1 MPPVTD
7 LQFLTSAA
15 EQAASAGDFVSAE
28 QQLRLAV
35 EVQEE
40 NIGPMHPDLANTLNN
55 LGVIYER
62 LERPVDAERCYRRA
76 FAIASAVL
84 DPHHPFLTLSAT
96 NLRGFCLARGIPF
109 EAASARADARRELT
123 GSPDSLPEARIDAE
137 PTIETGEG
145 NGVVA
150 PDLRPTTHAAEQ
162 VLTVGPSEKRRHLGL
177 VAAAASV
184 LLLLAIVFVATRPRS
199 TVGAAAT
206 RSPVAESPPP
216 PAAEAPLPK
225 QPEAPSPQP
234 SAEAPPQTV
243 PDTAETAGPTRDA
256 GATSVGTTNAP
267 DTPVAPAPAN
277 GTGAPVRLVSADLC
291 RSLETRGR
299 WRCTPA
305 DAVQRPGQLF
315 FYTRVASPV
324 DATIEHRWYRE
335 DRLVRTVPLRVRAN
349 QRDGFRTY
357 SRTTVTADRAGAWRV
372 ELRNPDGDI
381 LQEARVTVSP

>member
-15 EQAASAGDFVSAE
+15 EQAASAGDFISAE

-123 GSPDSLPEARIDAE
+123 GSPDSLPEAGIDAE

-150 PDLRPTTHAAEQ
+150 PDLTPATHAAEQ
-162 VLTVGPSEKRRHLGL
+162 VPAVGPSEKRGHLGL
-177 VAAAASV
+177 VAVAAGV
-184 LLLLAIVFVATRPRS
+184 LVLLAIVFVATRPQS
-199 TVGAAAT
+199 TGGAAAT
-206 RSPVAESPPP
+206 RPPVGESPPP

-225 QPEAPSPQP
+225 QREAPSPQP
-234 SAEAPPQTV
+234 SAEAPPRTV
-243 PDTAETAGPTRDA
+243 PDTA
-256 GATSVGTTNAP
+256 AP
-267 DTPVAPAPAN
+267 DAVAPVAPAPPDR
-277 GTGAPVRLVSADLC
+277 TGASVRLVSADLC

-305 DAVQRPGQLF
+305 DGVQRPGPLF

-324 DATIEHRWYRE
+324 DATIEHRWYRD

-349 QRDGFRTY
+349 QREGFRTY

>member
-109 EAASARADARRELT
+109 EPASSSPAIAKPDAAAAETEDRFAAGADTRFAS
-123 GSPDSLPEARIDAE
+123 GPEFSHATDAAE
-137 PTIETGEG
+137 PMSTVTPSTKPG
-145 NGVVA
+145 NFW
-150 PDLRPTTHAAEQ
+150 
-162 VLTVGPSEKRRHLGL
+162 L
-177 VAAAASV
+177 VAAAVGALS
-184 LLLLAIVFVATRPRS
+184 LIAIVLVATRLRTNGEADAPTAQELRGTEAPR
-199 TVGAAAT
+199 AQA
-206 RSPVAESPPP
+206 PPP
-216 PAAEAPLPK
+216 SETAAPRAQVPPDGG
-225 QPEAPSPQP
+225 PEAPPPQP
-234 SAEAPPQTV
+234 KDAASTSAADPV
-243 PDTAETAGPTRDA
+243 IAGKPA
-256 GATSVGTTNAP
+256 AQNAP
-267 DTPVAPAPAN
+267 AVAGDAP
-277 GTGAPVRLVSADLC
+277 GAPLSELRLVSADLC

-349 QRDGFRTY
+349 PREGFRTY

>member
-62 LERPVDAERCYRRA
+62 LERPVDAERSYRRA

-123 GSPDSLPEARIDAE
+123 GSADSQPEAGIDAE

-150 PDLRPTTHAAEQ
+150 PDLTPATLAAEQ
-162 VLTVGPSEKRRHLGL
+162 VPAVGPSEKRGHLGL

-184 LLLLAIVFVATRPRS
+184 LVLLAIVFVATRPQS
-199 TVGAAAT
+199 TGGAAAT
-206 RSPVAESPPP
+206 RPPVRESPPP
-216 PAAEAPLPK
+216 PAA
-225 QPEAPSPQP
+225 
-234 SAEAPPQTV
+234 
-243 PDTAETAGPTRDA
+243 
-256 GATSVGTTNAP
+256 
-267 DTPVAPAPAN
+267 
-277 GTGAPVRLVSADLC
+277 
-291 RSLETRGR
+291 
-299 WRCTPA
+299 
-305 DAVQRPGQLF
+305 
-315 FYTRVASPV
+315 
-324 DATIEHRWYRE
+324 
-335 DRLVRTVPLRVRAN
+335 RA
-349 QRDGFRTY
+349 
-357 SRTTVTADRAGAWRV
+357 
-372 ELRNPDGDI
+372 
-381 LQEARVTVSP
+381 

>member
-15 EQAASAGDFVSAE
+15 EQAASAGDFISAE

-150 PDLRPTTHAAEQ
+150 PDLTPATHAAEQ
-162 VLTVGPSEKRRHLGL
+162 VPTVGPSEKRGHLGL
-177 VAAAASV
+177 VAVAASV
-184 LLLLAIVFVATRPRS
+184 LVLLAIVFVATRPQS
-199 TVGAAAT
+199 TGGAAAT
-206 RSPVAESPPP
+206 RPPVGESPPP

-225 QPEAPSPQP
+225 QREAPSPQP
-234 SAEAPPQTV
+234 SAEAPPRTV
-243 PDTAETAGPTRDA
+243 RTPRDSHIHA
-256 GATSVGTTNAP
+256 
-267 DTPVAPAPAN
+267 
-277 GTGAPVRLVSADLC
+277 
-291 RSLETRGR
+291 RGR
-299 WRCTPA
+299 RHL
-305 DAVQRPGQLF
+305 GG
-315 FYTRVASPV
+315 
-324 DATIEHRWYRE
+324 H
-335 DRLVRTVPLRVRAN
+335 DRRT
-349 QRDGFRTY
+349 
-357 SRTTVTADRAGAWRV
+357 
-372 ELRNPDGDI
+372 
-381 LQEARVTVSP
+381 

>member
-1 MPPVTD
+1 MTD
-7 LQFLTSAA
+7 LQDLTSAA

-28 QQLRLAV
+28 QQLRLAA

-109 EAASARADARRELT
+109 EAASARADARREPT
-123 GSPDSLPEARIDAE
+123 GSPDSLSEAGIDARS
-137 PTIETGEG
+137 TNETREG
-145 NGVVA
+145 NGVVE
-150 PDLRPTTHAAEQ
+150 PDLSSATHAAEQ
-162 VLTVGPSEKRRHLGL
+162 VPAVGPSEKRRHLGL

-206 RSPVAESPPP
+206 RPPVAESPPP
-216 PAAEAPLPK
+216 SAVEAPRPK

-234 SAEAPPQTV
+234 SGEAPPQTV
-243 PDTAETAGPTRDA
+243 PDTTETATSTPEA
-256 GATSVGTTNAP
+256 GATPAGTTTAP
-267 DTPVAPAPAN
+267 DAPVAR
-277 GTGAPVRLVSADLC
+277 GAPVSELRLVSADLC

-335 DRLVRTVPLRVRAN
+335 NRLVRTVPLRVRAN
-349 QRDGFRTY
+349 QREGFRTY